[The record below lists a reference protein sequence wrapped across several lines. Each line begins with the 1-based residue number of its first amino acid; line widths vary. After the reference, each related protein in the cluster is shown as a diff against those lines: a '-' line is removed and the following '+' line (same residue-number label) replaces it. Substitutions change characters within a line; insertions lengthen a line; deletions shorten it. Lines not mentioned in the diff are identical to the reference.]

1 MARRRRTLHLL
12 LGIPPLGGHRAAW
25 RRAELPPGAQ
35 ADPFHY
41 AELIRLA
48 ETAKLDAVVLPDAA
62 ALAEDPASAPP
73 ARLDPSVLL
82 AALASATSRIGLVAG
97 TGTSTAHPFEVARR
111 IASLDLVS
119 GGRAAL
125 LATSEFP
132 EAAALNMGDDPAALH
147 EERHRRAAE
156 FLHVVHRL
164 WDSWHPSAVVG
175 DAERGLFADP
185 DRIAP
190 IDHHGEFFDVRGP
203 LPVPRGPQ
211 GRPPVLVA
219 ASSDAE
225 RALAARYGEIVL
237 GGEGLLER
245 AVTAYNEVKARAAA
259 IGRSPDRIRVLGR
272 VATVIAATEAD
283 ARARLR
289 DLDAHLREDGEPLGA
304 AGWAEEGRGGRPAGR
319 RARADRRRARAAFQG
334 GRRGRLRAH
343 PGRLPLGRP
352 RPARARRADPAAAR
366 AVPPRLR
373 GQHAAR
379 APRAAAAGAG
389 ERRGLSMTTRSAARA
404 SARREPSP
412 PLRARKKGP
421 ARQARPLRGALRA
434 PQL

>member
-12 LGIPPLGGHRAAW
+12 LGVPPLGGHRAAW
-25 RRAELPPGAQ
+25 RRAELPAGAQ
-35 ADPFHY
+35 ADPSHY
-41 AELIRLA
+41 AELAGLA
-48 ETAKLDAVVLPDAA
+48 EAAKLDAVVLPDAA

-82 AALASATSRIGLVAG
+82 GALATATTRIGLVAA

-125 LATSEFP
+125 LATSDFP
-132 EAAALNMGDDPAALH
+132 EAAALNVGDDPAALRG
-147 EERHRRAAE
+147 ERHRRAAE
-156 FLHVVHRL
+156 FLHVVQRL

-175 DAERGLFADP
+175 DTARGLFVDP
-185 DRIAP
+185 ERIAP
-190 IDHHGEFFDVRGP
+190 IDHDGEFFAVRGP

-225 RALAARYGEIVL
+225 RALAARHGEIVL

-272 VATVIAATEAD
+272 VATVVGATEAD

-289 DLDAHLREDGEPLGA
+289 ELDAYLRDDGEPLGA
-304 AGWAEEGRGGRPAGR
+304 AGWAEEGRGGVLLVGAPEQVAEELARRFRAGAADGFVLTPDVFPSGARDLLEQVVPILRQRELFR
-319 RARADRRRARAAFQG
+319 RDYEGVTLRDHLGLPQPVL
-334 GRRGRLRAH
+334 RRG
-343 PGRLPLGRP
+343 
-352 RPARARRADPAAAR
+352 
-366 AVPPRLR
+366 
-373 GQHAAR
+373 
-379 APRAAAAGAG
+379 
-389 ERRGLSMTTRSAARA
+389 A
-404 SARREPSP
+404 SAT
-412 PLRARKKGP
+412 
-421 ARQARPLRGALRA
+421 
-434 PQL
+434 

>member
-12 LGIPPLGGHRAAW
+12 LGVPPLGGHRAAW
-25 RRAELPPGAQ
+25 RRAELPPAAQ
-35 ADPFHY
+35 ADLAHY
-41 AELIRLA
+41 AELVRLA
-48 ETAKLDAVVLPDAA
+48 EAAKLDAVVLPDAG

-82 AALASATSRIGLVAG
+82 ATLASATSRLGLVAG
-97 TGTSTAHPFEVARR
+97 AGTSTAHPFEVARR
-111 IASLDLVS
+111 IATLDLVS

-125 LATSEFP
+125 LATSEFS
-132 EAAALNMGDDPAALH
+132 EAAALNVGDDPAALH

-175 DAERGLFADP
+175 DAVQGLFADP
-185 DRIAP
+185 ERIVP
-190 IDHHGEFFDVRGP
+190 IHHHGEFFDVRGP

-225 RALAARYGEIVL
+225 RALAARHGEIVL

-272 VATVIAATEAD
+272 VATVVGATEAD

-289 DLDAHLREDGEPLGA
+289 DLDGWLREDGEPLGA
-304 AGWAEEGRGGRPAGR
+304 AGWTEEGRGGVLLVGAPEQVADELSR
-319 RARADRRRARAAFQG
+319 RFK
-334 GRRGRLRAH
+334 
-343 PGRLPLGRP
+343 
-352 RPARARRADPAAAR
+352 
-366 AVPPRLR
+366 
-373 GQHAAR
+373 
-379 APRAAAAGAG
+379 AGAADG
-389 ERRGLSMTTRSAARA
+389 FVLTPDAFPSGARDLLEQVVPILQQRGLFRDDYEGATLREHLGLPQPVLLSGAA
-404 SARREPSP
+404 SA
-412 PLRARKKGP
+412 
-421 ARQARPLRGALRA
+421 
-434 PQL
+434 

>member
-304 AGWAEEGRGGRPAGR
+304 AGWAEEGRGGVLLVGAPEQIADELARRFKAGAADGFVLTPDAFPSGARDLLEHVVPILRQRELFR
-319 RARADRRRARAAFQG
+319 RDYEG
-334 GRRGRLRAH
+334 SRLREH
-343 PGRLPLGRP
+343 LGLPQPVL
-352 RPARARRADPAAAR
+352 
-366 AVPPRLR
+366 VS
-373 GQHAAR
+373 
-379 APRAAAAGAG
+379 GA
-389 ERRGLSMTTRSAARA
+389 A
-404 SARREPSP
+404 SA
-412 PLRARKKGP
+412 
-421 ARQARPLRGALRA
+421 
-434 PQL
+434 

>member
-35 ADPFHY
+35 ADPAHY

-48 ETAKLDAVVLPDAA
+48 EAAKLDAVVLPDAA
-62 ALAEDPASAPP
+62 ALANDPASAPP
-73 ARLDPSVLL
+73 ARLDPAVLL
-82 AALASATSRIGLVAG
+82 ASLASETSRIGLVAG
-97 TGTSTAHPFEVARR
+97 IGTSTAHPFETARR

-132 EAAALNMGDDPAALH
+132 EAAALNVGDDPSALH

-175 DAERGLFADP
+175 DAEQGLFADP
-185 DRIAP
+185 ERIAP

-225 RALAARYGEIVL
+225 RALAARHGEIVL
-237 GGEGLLER
+237 AGEGLLER

-272 VATVIAATEAD
+272 VATVIGATEAD

-304 AGWAEEGRGGRPAGR
+304 AGWAEEGRGGVLLVGAPEQI
-319 RARADRRRARAAFQG
+319 ADE
-334 GRRGRLRAH
+334 L
-343 PGRLPLGRP
+343 
-352 RPARARRADPAAAR
+352 ARRFK
-366 AVPPRLR
+366 
-373 GQHAAR
+373 
-379 APRAAAAGAG
+379 AGAADG
-389 ERRGLSMTTRSAARA
+389 FVLTPDAFPSGAHDLLEEVVPILQQRQLFRHDYEGSTLREHLGLPQPVLLSGTA
-404 SARREPSP
+404 SA
-412 PLRARKKGP
+412 
-421 ARQARPLRGALRA
+421 
-434 PQL
+434 